1 MADRFRICIIDIGS
15 RDYGINIVILNDNI
29 MKMKRTFITAFFAML
44 LVVFSVSCS
53 SEDKEFDYA
62 ALPMSAQQFVKQYFA
77 GASYSRVEK
86 EKDNGFW
93 EYEVLLSDGSKVEFN
108 EKGEWTSVECKY
120 SEIPVGII
128 PTVIAEDIAKKYP
141 DLKPYKIEKEVGGY
155 EIDIPG
161 YDLYYGNNGIF
172 IRAKIDK

>member
-1 MADRFRICIIDIGS
+1 
-15 RDYGINIVILNDNI
+15 

-53 SEDKEFDYA
+53 SEEKEFDYA

-77 GASYSRVEK
+77 DASCSRVEK

-120 SEIPVGII
+120 SVLPIGII
-128 PTVIAEDIAKKYP
+128 PFVIAEDIAKKYP

-161 YDLYYGNNGIF
+161 YDLYYRYNGMF
-172 IRAKIDK
+172 IRAEIDK

>member
-1 MADRFRICIIDIGS
+1 
-15 RDYGINIVILNDNI
+15 

-53 SEDKEFDYA
+53 SEEKEFDYA
-62 ALPMSAQQFVKQYFA
+62 ALPMSAQLFVKQYFA
-77 GASYSRVEK
+77 DASCSRVEK

-93 EYEVLLSDGSKVEFN
+93 EYEVLLSDGSQVEFN

-120 SEIPVGII
+120 SEMPVGII
-128 PTVIAEDIAKKYP
+128 PTVIAEDIAKRHP

-161 YDLYYGNNGIF
+161 YDLYYRYNGMF
-172 IRAKIDK
+172 IRADIDK

>member
-1 MADRFRICIIDIGS
+1 
-15 RDYGINIVILNDNI
+15 

-53 SEDKEFDYA
+53 SEENEFDYA
-62 ALPMSAQQFVKQYFA
+62 ALPMSAQLFVKQYFA
-77 GASYSRVEK
+77 GATYSRVEK
-86 EKDNGFW
+86 EKDNGSW

-120 SEIPVGII
+120 SEMPVGII
-128 PTVIAEDIAKKYP
+128 PTGIAEDIVKKYP

-161 YDLYYGNNGIF
+161 YDLYYNYNGMF
-172 IRAKIDK
+172 IRAEIDK

>member
-1 MADRFRICIIDIGS
+1 
-15 RDYGINIVILNDNI
+15 
-29 MKMKRTFITAFFAML
+29 MKMKRTFITAFFTML

-53 SEDKEFDYA
+53 SEEKEFDYA
-62 ALPMSAQQFVKQYFA
+62 ALPMSAQLFVKQYFA
-77 GASYSRVEK
+77 DASCSRVEK

-93 EYEVLLSDGSKVEFN
+93 EYEVLLSDGSQVEFN

-120 SEIPVGII
+120 SEMPVGII
-128 PTVIAEDIAKKYP
+128 PTVIAEDIAKRHP

-161 YDLYYGNNGIF
+161 YDLYYRYNGMF
-172 IRAKIDK
+172 IRADIDK

>member
-1 MADRFRICIIDIGS
+1 
-15 RDYGINIVILNDNI
+15 

-62 ALPMSAQQFVKQYFA
+62 ALPMSAQLFVKQYFA
-77 GASYSRVEK
+77 DASCSRVEK

-93 EYEVLLSDGSKVEFN
+93 EYEVLLSDGSK
-108 EKGEWTSVECKY
+108 
-120 SEIPVGII
+120 
-128 PTVIAEDIAKKYP
+128 DIAKRHH

-161 YDLYYGNNGIF
+161 YDLYYSNNGIF
-172 IRAKIDK
+172 IRAEIDK

>member
-1 MADRFRICIIDIGS
+1 
-15 RDYGINIVILNDNI
+15 

-53 SEDKEFDYA
+53 SEEKEFDYA

-77 GASYSRVEK
+77 DASCSRVEK
-86 EKDNGFW
+86 KKDNGFW

-128 PTVIAEDIAKKYP
+128 PTIIAEDIAKRHP

-161 YDLYYGNNGIF
+161 YDLYYRYNGMF
-172 IRAKIDK
+172 IRAEIDK

>member
-1 MADRFRICIIDIGS
+1 
-15 RDYGINIVILNDNI
+15 

-53 SEDKEFDYA
+53 SEEKEFDYA

-128 PTVIAEDIAKKYP
+128 PKKYP

-155 EIDIPG
+155 EIDIPD
-161 YDLYYGNNGIF
+161 YDLYYSNNGIF
-172 IRAKIDK
+172 IRAEIDK

>member
-44 LVVFSVSCS
+44 LVVSCS
-53 SEDKEFDYA
+53 SEEKEFDYA
-62 ALPMSAQQFVKQYFA
+62 ALPMSAQLFVKQYFA
-77 GASYSRVEK
+77 DASYSRVEK

-108 EKGEWTSVECKY
+108 
-120 SEIPVGII
+120 
-128 PTVIAEDIAKKYP
+128 
-141 DLKPYKIEKEVGGY
+141 
-155 EIDIPG
+155 
-161 YDLYYGNNGIF
+161 
-172 IRAKIDK
+172 

>member
-1 MADRFRICIIDIGS
+1 
-15 RDYGINIVILNDNI
+15 

-44 LVVFSVSCS
+44 LVLFTVSCS
-53 SEDKEFDYA
+53 SEDKEFDNVV
-62 ALPMSAQQFVKQYFA
+62 LPIPAQLFVKQYFA
-77 GASYSRVEK
+77 DATYSRVEK
-86 EKDNGFW
+86 EKDDGFW
-93 EYEVLLSDGSKVEFN
+93 EYEVLLSDGSQVEFN

-128 PTVIAEDIAKKYP
+128 PTGIAEDIVKKYP

-161 YDLYYGNNGIF
+161 YDLYYSYNGMF
-172 IRAKIDK
+172 IRAEIDK

>member
-1 MADRFRICIIDIGS
+1 
-15 RDYGINIVILNDNI
+15 

-44 LVVFSVSCS
+44 LVVFTVSCS
-53 SEDKEFDYA
+53 SEDKEFDNVV
-62 ALPMSAQQFVKQYFA
+62 LPIPAQLFVKQYFA
-77 GASYSRVEK
+77 DATYSRVEK
-86 EKDNGFW
+86 EKDDGFW

-128 PTVIAEDIAKKYP
+128 PTVIAEDIAKRYP

-155 EIDIPG
+155 EIDIPD
-161 YDLYYGNNGIF
+161 YDLYYRYNGMF
-172 IRAKIDK
+172 IRAEIDK

>member
-1 MADRFRICIIDIGS
+1 MADRFRISIIDIGS

-53 SEDKEFDYA
+53 SEEKEFDYA
-62 ALPMSAQQFVKQYFA
+62 ALPIPAQQFVKQYFA
-77 GASYSRVEK
+77 DATYSRVEK
-86 EKDNGFW
+86 EKDDGFW
-93 EYEVLLSDGSKVEFN
+93 KYEVWLSDGSQVEFD
-108 EKGEWTSVECKY
+108 EKGEWKSVECKY
-120 SEIPVGII
+120 SVLPKGII
-128 PTVIAEDIAKKYP
+128 PSVIAEDIAKRHP

-161 YDLYYGNNGIF
+161 YDLYYSYNGMF
-172 IRAKIDK
+172 IRDEIDK

>member
-1 MADRFRICIIDIGS
+1 
-15 RDYGINIVILNDNI
+15 
-29 MKMKRTFITAFFAML
+29 
-44 LVVFSVSCS
+44 
-53 SEDKEFDYA
+53 
-62 ALPMSAQQFVKQYFA
+62 MSAQLFVKQYFA

-120 SEIPVGII
+120 SEMPVGII
-128 PTVIAEDIAKKYP
+128 PTVIAEDIAKRHP

-161 YDLYYGNNGIF
+161 YDLYYRYNGMF
-172 IRAKIDK
+172 IRAEIDK

>member
-1 MADRFRICIIDIGS
+1 
-15 RDYGINIVILNDNI
+15 

-53 SEDKEFDYA
+53 SEEKEFDYA
-62 ALPMSAQQFVKQYFA
+62 ALPMSAQLFVKQYFA
-77 GASYSRVEK
+77 DASCSRVEK

-120 SEIPVGII
+120 SEMPVGII
-128 PTVIAEDIAKKYP
+128 PTVIAEDIAKRHP

-155 EIDIPG
+155 EIDILG
-161 YDLYYGNNGIF
+161 YDLYYSYAGMF
-172 IRAKIDK
+172 IRAEIDK

>member
-53 SEDKEFDYA
+53 SEEKEFDYA
-62 ALPMSAQQFVKQYFA
+62 ALPIPAQQFVKQYFA
-77 GASYSRVEK
+77 DATYSRVEK
-86 EKDNGFW
+86 EKDDGFW
-93 EYEVLLSDGSKVEFN
+93 KYEVWLSDGSPVEFD
-108 EKGEWTSVECKY
+108 EKGEWKSVECKY
-120 SEIPVGII
+120 SVLPKGII
-128 PTVIAEDIAKKYP
+128 PSVTAEDIAKRHP

-161 YDLYYGNNGIF
+161 YDLYYSYNGMF
-172 IRAKIDK
+172 IRDEIDK

>member
-1 MADRFRICIIDIGS
+1 
-15 RDYGINIVILNDNI
+15 

-53 SEDKEFDYA
+53 SEDNEFDYA
-62 ALPMSAQQFVKQYFA
+62 ALPMPAQLFVKQYFA
-77 GASYSRVEK
+77 DATYSRVEK
-86 EKDNGFW
+86 EKDNGSW

-120 SEIPVGII
+120 SEMPVGII
-128 PTVIAEDIAKKYP
+128 PTVIAEDIAKRYP

-161 YDLYYGNNGIF
+161 YDLYYSYNGMV
-172 IRAKIDK
+172 IRAEIDK